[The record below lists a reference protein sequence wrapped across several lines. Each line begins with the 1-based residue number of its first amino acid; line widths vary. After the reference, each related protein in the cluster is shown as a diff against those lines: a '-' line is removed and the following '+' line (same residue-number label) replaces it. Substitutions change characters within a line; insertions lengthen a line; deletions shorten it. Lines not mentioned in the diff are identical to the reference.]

1 MVTALLRALG
11 FDDEPAAPPGE
22 GQDRAP
28 VGRGQDRRVGVGA
41 ASADVNQNTDL
52 GLSRAE
58 AAVACGPAAAV
69 ELARRYGD
77 NIPVDAVIAAARQNG
92 WRSPDGMSTGPQ
104 GFARTMRQLG
114 YEVTVADLDASGTGP
129 GWQQTQAALQG
140 GHSVAIDTPGHYF
153 QATDYDP
160 ARGYRLG
167 DVVGGGGYRQASDI
181 GSLGYG
187 APRNAI
193 IATPGAGAQ
202 ARTAGQPQLLSA
214 QNGPQ
219 APGQN
224 GPPPGPASVQRIA
237 MAAGASDD
245 LAEIMAAGAL
255 TEGHGSV
262 NAQGHNTKGED
273 SVGVWQANR
282 AGGAGQGYTVEQLL
296 DPLTNARAVLPD
308 YQRAHAAALQQ
319 GFGGPNAEADIA
331 VYTYLH
337 GERPTDQAWNGP
349 NAQAMRG
356 YYQQVRQQS
365 GQGQELQLNGQ
376 FAPPSGP
383 PGQANAGGSPNL
395 VQQAFAAAQPV
406 IQQLLA
412 QAGGAAEAVGGAV
425 AGLGATPA
433 YAQTS
438 GPAGPPPGPTPQVQQ
453 PPRSPED
460 INRGVDAMLTP
471 GAQAVGDA
479 ASGLGTAVSGAL
491 APFGQ
496 SVANIGRPSQAQ
508 QAAQAAQ
515 PPPPPP
521 AGPAAPGTPFG
532 QALDQARRAAAS
544 QGAPPAPPSTAPAA
558 GIAETAPPTG
568 TPGQG
573 PAWGTSPGPTGPQP
587 DQPAQTGLPPDTATE
602 HWDNRIQAWVPIKPP
617 ADYGP
622 SGGHYRLAPGVEPA
636 TAPAAGPL
644 GGTTPAPN
652 PPGTPVEYVP
662 NQAGYY
668 DTPQGRQY
676 FDSTTQQW
684 HQPTGQ
690 AAQGQTTP
698 VTLAPG
704 LTFTPSAPNSRSG
717 TLAWTDPNTGAVS
730 QAPYTLGDPNLP
742 QGFGQPQP
750 APPTPMTAYQSASL
764 ADAQAARGTLSA
776 YEAAQVQQAQDNAAR
791 DAANQARPYEQQT
804 ADQIARQA
812 AETARN
818 NFLSG
823 IPTQVGRSLYG
834 RDPNNPDLNAPAINL
849 GDAPP
854 TDQAAAATAA
864 SQAQTARL
872 TQESTLPAVVGN
884 RLYSPVTNPD
894 TGVSSYQDTGPVP
907 MSASEQALA
916 DERAKEFGTLSAY
929 QQSQADQSK
938 ASLAQNES
946 QFQQNLAEK
955 QAESA
960 RPYSQM
966 TKAEQAQNQIQQA
979 QLGLDTQKLG
989 LQENQAANQLEN
1001 LPRGGIMRVDPFTGQ
1016 SSLINAPEPEAVSSI
1031 GGMIYIPGGRQVSV
1045 GGHMVSGGPNPY
1057 AGVPTGG
1064 GGMFQYPGA
1073 QGGQQSPYQ
1082 NWGGGGG
1089 GGWGGQQGMS
1099 SSPGWAPPPQQR
1111 QGWMG
1116 SGY

>member
-11 FDDEPAAPPGE
+11 FDDEAEAPPGG

-114 YEVTVADLDASGTGP
+114 YDVTVADLDASGQGP
-129 GWQQTQAALQG
+129 GWQQTQAALAG
-140 GHSVAIDTPGHYF
+140 GQSVAIDTPGHYY
-153 QATDYDP
+153 QATAYDP
-160 ARGYRLG
+160 AQGYRLG
-167 DVVGGGGYRQASDI
+167 DTVGAGRYYQPGDI
-181 GSLGYG
+181 GGIAGGRYG

-202 ARTAGQPQLLSA
+202 ARTAGQ
-214 QNGPQ
+214 
-219 APGQN
+219 N
-224 GPPPGPASVQRIA
+224 GPPPGQPAPGPASIQRIA
-237 MAAGASDD
+237 MNAGANPD
-245 LAEIMAAGAL
+245 LAEIMAAGAK
-255 TEGHGSV
+255 TENPSLNPQAIGD
-262 NAQGHNTKGED
+262 QGH
-273 SVGVWQANR
+273 SVGLWQMHDQ
-282 AGGAGQGYTVEQLL
+282 GEGAGMSVQDRADPSTAAQRMVPAYQQAYERGQRQGY
-296 DPLTNARAVLPD
+296 
-308 YQRAHAAALQQ
+308 Q
-319 GFGGPNAEADIA
+319 GTELA
-331 VYTYLH
+331 VYTYL
-337 GERPTDQAWNGP
+337 QAEKPRDSSIRGGP
-349 NAQAMRG
+349 AEAMRTN
-356 YYQQVRQQS
+356 YAEVTARS
-365 GQGQELQLNGQ
+365 SQGHELYVGGTY
-376 FAPPSGP
+376 APPSGA
-383 PGQANAGGSPNL
+383 PGQANAQAPSGPL
-395 VQQAFAAAQPV
+395 QQAWEAAQTG

-412 QAGGAAEAVGGAV
+412 NLGGAAEAAGGAV

-460 INRGVDAMLTP
+460 INRGMDAMLTP

-479 ASGLGTAVSGAL
+479 ASAVGTAVNTVA
-491 APFGQ
+491 APLGQ

-508 QAAQAAQ
+508 QAAQAAR
-515 PPPPPP
+515 PPPPAP
-521 AGPAAPGTPFG
+521 AGPAAPGTPLG

-544 QGAPPAPPSTAPAA
+544 QAAPPGPPSTAPAA
-558 GIAETAPPTG
+558 AIAQTTPPTG

-573 PAWGTSPGPTGPQP
+573 PDWGTSPGPVGPQP
-587 DQPAQTGLPPDTATE
+587 GQTAPSGLPPDTATE
-602 HWDNRIQAWVPIKPP
+602 TWDNRLRAWVPKQHPDFP
-617 ADYGP
+617 G
-622 SGGHYRLAPGVEPA
+622 GGHFRLTPGVEAATEDVPNPA
-636 TAPAAGPL
+636 GGL
-644 GGTTPAPN
+644 GTTRPAPN
-652 PPGTPVEYVP
+652 PPGTPVEYIP

-690 AAQGQTTP
+690 AAQGQTAAVP
-698 VTLAPG
+698 LAPG
-704 LTFTPSAPNSRSG
+704 LNFIPSSPNSRSG
-717 TLAWTDPNTGAVS
+717 MVTWADPNTGAIS
-730 QAPYTLGDPNLP
+730 QAPYTLGDPMPSGL
-742 QGFGQPQP
+742 GQPQQ
-750 APPTPMTAYQSASL
+750 APLTANQQATNQYNQQSLAQSSASE
-764 ADAQAARGTLSA
+764 AARLAESIRSTDLSNA
-776 YEAAQVQQAQDNAAR
+776 NERERLAQQADQFAQTMAAR
-791 DAANQARPYEQQT
+791 QAEAARPYTDRT
-804 ADQIARQA
+804 AQERYQ
-812 AETARN
+812 
-818 NFLSG
+818 SG
-823 IPTQVGRSLYG
+823 IPTRVGGDLYG
-834 RDPNNPDLNAPAINL
+834 PDPNNPDPNAPPVNL
-849 GDAPP
+849 GPASQTPGDVAS
-854 TDQAAAATAA
+854 TAYT
-864 SQAQTARL
+864 QAQTNRL
-872 TQESTLPAVVGN
+872 TQESTLPEVRGN
-884 RLYSPVTNPD
+884 RLYTPVANPD
-894 TGVSSYQDTGPVP
+894 TGVSSYQDSGPVP
-907 MSASEQALA
+907 MSASEQAQA
-916 DERAKEFGTLSAY
+916 DERAREFGTLSAY

-946 QFQQNLAEK
+946 QFQQKLAEQRSEADK
-955 QAESA
+955 
-960 RPYSQM
+960 PYQQM
-966 TKAEQAQNQIQQA
+966 TKAEQARVGIEQA

-989 LQENQAANQLEN
+989 LAENQAANQLEQ

-1082 NWGGGGG
+1082 NWGGQGG
-1089 GGWGGQQGMS
+1089 GGWGGGGMS
-1099 SSPGWAPPPQQR
+1099 SSPGWQQPR
-1111 QGWMG
+1111 QQQGWMG